1 VTMRLVIA
9 DDSLLLRR
17 GLVRLLEDDG
27 FEVVGQAAEA
37 EDLLRKVGAHRPD
50 VALVD
55 VRMPPNFGDEGLRAA
70 RTIRERWPE
79 TGVLVLSEYLEK
91 AMAMELFADG
101 TEGLG
106 YLLKHRV
113 SDLEQFGDA
122 IRRVGRGGSALDPM
136 VVSQLLGR
144 WREDEPL
151 EQLTA
156 RELEVLNLVAEGLS
170 NLGIA
175 EKLTLSA
182 RGVEKHITN
191 TYEKLDIGGEPLEH
205 RRVRAVLMCLAGSRR
220 PVAS

>member
-1 VTMRLVIA
+1 MRLVVA

-27 FEVVGQAAEA
+27 FDVVGQAADA
-37 EDLLRKVGAHRPD
+37 LDLIRKVGAHRPD

-55 VRMPPNFGDEGLRAA
+55 VRMPPEFGDEGLRAA
-70 RTIRERWPE
+70 RAIRQQWPE
-79 TGVLVLSEYLEK
+79 IGVLVLSEHLEP

-113 SDLEQFGDA
+113 SDLDQFGAA
-122 IRRVGRGGSALDPM
+122 IRRVGNGGSALDPR
-136 VVSQLLGR
+136 VVSRLLGR
-144 WREDEPL
+144 RRQDAPL
-151 EQLTA
+151 ERLTA
-156 RELEVLNLVAEGLS
+156 RETEVLNLVAEGLS

-175 EKLTLSA
+175 QRLTLSE

-191 TYEKLDIGGEPLEH
+191 AYEKLEIASDPHGH
-205 RRVRAVLMCLAGSRR
+205 RRVRAAVMYLTAVRG
-220 PVAS
+220 